1 MTMSDLQDELRATT
15 DDIKSDAEEL
25 RSLEEVKASLE
36 PGDPLQDVLAA
47 RVVDLVG
54 DLVPKA
60 AAQREIV
67 GEA

>member
-1 MTMSDLQDELRATT
+1 MSDLQDELRATT
-15 DDIKSDAEEL
+15 DDIKSDADEL
-25 RSLEEVKASLE
+25 RALESVKASLE
-36 PGDPLQDVLAA
+36 PDDPRQDALAA

>member
-25 RSLEEVKASLE
+25 RSLEEVKASLD

-47 RVVDLVG
+47 RVVDLVSE
-54 DLVPKA
+54 LVPKA
-60 AAQREIV
+60 EAQREIV
-67 GEA
+67 AEA

>member
-1 MTMSDLQDELRATT
+1 MSDLQDELRATT

-47 RVVDLVG
+47 RVVDLVSE
-54 DLVPKA
+54 LIPKA
-60 AAQREIV
+60 EAQREIV
-67 GEA
+67 AEA